1 MVLYFEAIVYLSIS
15 AVAPRCNQEGIGEV
29 AIPQFGA
36 ACPEIYTA
44 LKSEGAQRFG
54 FAARVAC
61 RTVGERVWPGLRYQ
75 WESIWGRRS
84 QSWHTSTERGDRAR
98 FPTAKGTP
106 SPPAWCCS
114 IPTPWSWG
122 KRR

>member
-1 MVLYFEAIVYLSIS
+1 MAAPFTDFKGWRTTTICSGIASRPDACVNSPRPAERAIRSQSGPL
-15 AVAPRCNQEGIGEV
+15 
-29 AIPQFGA
+29 PQFGA

-44 LKSEGAQRFG
+44 LESEGAQRFG

-75 WESIWGRRS
+75 WESIWERRS

-98 FPTAKGTP
+98 F
-106 SPPAWCCS
+106 
-114 IPTPWSWG
+114 
-122 KRR
+122 